1 LQSCWQNQ
9 ALSCSV
15 GNLCYLLYIVAS

>member
-1 LQSCWQNQ
+1 LQSCGQNQ